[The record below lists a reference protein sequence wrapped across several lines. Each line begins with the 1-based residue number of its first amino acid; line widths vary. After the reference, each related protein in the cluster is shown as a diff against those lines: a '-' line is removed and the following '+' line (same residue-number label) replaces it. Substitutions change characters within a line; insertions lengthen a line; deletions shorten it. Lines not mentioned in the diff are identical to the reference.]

1 MNKRTIRNLSL
12 ISIAG
17 FILGIACLIVT
28 ALSAHWVS
36 SVDSVGTT
44 HLTATSG
51 GNPIATIFGILFLV
65 AAGIV
70 SLIVWIGGIVRMIQL
85 QRWGWLVCMIVFG
98 SVATLIYGFAGPEA
112 PNTPNFQQSQYPPQ
126 PMPMS

>member
-1 MNKRTIRNLSL
+1 MKKRTIRNLSL
-12 ISIAG
+12 IG
-17 FILGIACLIVT
+17 VGCVVLGITCMVIT

-36 SVDSVGTT
+36 SVDSAGTT

-51 GNPIATIFGILFLV
+51 GNPIATILGVLLLV

-70 SLIVWIGGIVRMIQL
+70 SLIAWIGGIIRVVQL

-98 SVATLIYGFAGPEA
+98 SFATLIYGFAGPEV
-112 PNTPNFQQSQYPPQ
+112 PNTPNLQQPQYPPQ
-126 PMPMS
+126 PMPTS